1 MVQTGWKGTGT
12 MGESEF
18 AQGSRWEALVSLNQ
32 LIFNQ
37 LVARHQ
43 ATGYN
48 LAYRLLGDGESAEKA
63 VGRSVLLL
71 FQQADEVAERDFP
84 CLFLRAI
91 VRVCAEMETSL
102 ARRGKPLSDEVQN
115 GFNHLSYEQRTVLL
129 LADLCGLSHGE
140 IGAVVDMSEEA
151 VRQML
156 SQART
161 ALRNFWF
168 GSKRITGQNGT
179 VNANSGRRKLESV
192 LSLVAR

>member
-1 MVQTGWKGTGT
+1 
-12 MGESEF
+12 MGDSEF
-18 AQGSRWEALVSLNQ
+18 AQRSRRGGLVRLNP
-32 LIFNQ
+32 LLYNQ
-37 LVARHQ
+37 LVASHQ

-48 LAYRLLGDGESAEKA
+48 LAYRLLGDGQSAETA

-71 FQQADEVAERDFP
+71 FQQMEAVAERDFP

-91 VRVCAEMETSL
+91 VRICAEMEP
-102 ARRGKPLSDEVQN
+102 AVAERGKPLSDEVQN

-129 LADLCGLSHGE
+129 LADLCGLTHGE
-140 IGAVVDMSEEA
+140 IGAVADMSEEA

-192 LSLVAR
+192 LSLVAN